1 MPHLTPEAERVLAP
15 LIRRAARFGPYLW
28 LALAAAWIS
37 ISAIHAATGSFW
49 LAASW
54 ALLVTLL
61 LDPTDANREHVVER
75 WLAEV

>member
-28 LALAAAWIS
+28 LEFAACFGSTLVIEV
-37 ISAIHAATGSFW
+37 ATGSFW
-49 LAASW
+49 LAMAW
-54 ALLVTLL
+54 LLPVVVLVDSTEA
-61 LDPTDANREHVVER
+61 DREHAVER